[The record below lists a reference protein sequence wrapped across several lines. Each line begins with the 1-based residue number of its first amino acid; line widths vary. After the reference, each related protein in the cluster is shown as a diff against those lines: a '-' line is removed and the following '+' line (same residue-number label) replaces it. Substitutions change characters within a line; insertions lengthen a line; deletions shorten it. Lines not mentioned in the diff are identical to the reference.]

1 MASIYER
8 LGVEPI
14 INAKGP
20 STRLSGGRMRPEVAA
35 AMAEAAQGCVDI
47 LALQAR
53 ASEIIAGHTGAEAG
67 LVTAG
72 AAAGLLLGTAACVTG
87 LDPAPMAR
95 LPDARGRR
103 DRAVMVRSQRNQ
115 YDHALRTAG
124 VEIVEVGLPD
134 RFAGAGCRDAEP
146 WEIDAAIDERTALVH
161 HVAGTGARPPLEAVI
176 EVARARGVPVL
187 VDAAAQLP
195 PKANLRRFVAAGA
208 DLVVFSGGKAIGGP
222 QASGI
227 LCGRRDLVA
236 AAALQMLDMDYP
248 EGAFDPPAGF
258 IDPARLPGL
267 PPHGIGRPCKVGK
280 EQVVGLLAAL
290 DLFVRED
297 EAGELR
303 RQVTLLEELAAAL
316 GPLPG
321 VAVSIRR
328 EDVPPLLVLDLGR
341 NGTVEALDLLPRLA
355 HGRPAIHPDPKEAD
369 RGRVLFSAAC
379 LGPSDPAR
387 IAGRLGEL
395 LEAVVAARGLG
406 VTVRQRAERSS
417 GGGSP

>member
-1 MASIYER
+1 MADIYEQ

-35 AMAEAAQGCVDI
+35 AMAEAAQSCVDI

-72 AAAGLLLGTAACVTG
+72 AAAALLLGTAAGMTG
-87 LDPAPMAR
+87 LDPAAMAH
-95 LPDARGRR
+95 LPDLRSRR
-103 DRAVMVRSQRNQ
+103 DQAVMVRSQRNQ

-124 VEIVEVGLPD
+124 VEIIAVGLAD

-146 WEIDAAIDERTALVH
+146 WEIDAAISERTALVH
-161 HVAGTGARPPLEAVI
+161 YVAGPTARPPLEAVVH
-176 EVARARGVPVL
+176 VAHARGVPVL

-195 PKANLRRFVAAGA
+195 PKANLRRFIATGA
-208 DLVVFSGGKAIGGP
+208 DLVAFSGGKAIGGP

-248 EGAFDPPAGF
+248 EGVFEPPACF
-258 IDPARLPGL
+258 IDVGRLRGL

-280 EQVVGLLAAL
+280 EQIVGLLAAL
-290 DLFVRED
+290 DLFVLED
-297 EAGELR
+297 DACELR
-303 RQVTLLEELAAAL
+303 RQVALLEELAAGL
-316 GPLPG
+316 DPI
-321 VAVSIRR
+321 VEIAVSIRR
-328 EDVPPLLVLDLGR
+328 EDTPPVLVLEFRR
-341 NGTVEALDLLPRLA
+341 NGTVEARDLLLRLA
-355 HGRPAIHPDPKEAD
+355 RGRPAIHPDPREAD
-369 RGRVLFSAAC
+369 QGRLLFSAAC
-379 LGPSDPAR
+379 LGPLDPPR
-387 IAGRLGEL
+387 IAGQLRDL
-395 LEAVVAARGLG
+395 LAAGAVR
-406 VTVRQRAERSS
+406 
-417 GGGSP
+417 P